1 LPRFARNDEE
11 LGAVAQAAAHFL
23 LADLTSNRAWAS
35 GNPIHAGPVLRFVWF
50 RTAVS
55 ILFPFPFLAA
65 AVALVI
71 GKP

>member
-1 LPRFARNDEE
+1 LPRFARSDEE
-11 LGAVAQAAAHFL
+11 LGAVAQAAAHFF

-35 GNPIHAGPVLRFVWF
+35 GNPVHAGVWF